1 MIYYKS
7 AVVYDVIEDQKH
19 YFLFMGNLIKFF

>member
-19 YFLFMGNLIKFF
+19 YYSDPIYGKFD